1 MHDKQA
7 NNGGAVRV
15 KKSEGLKYI
24 PASKRGN
31 QKALC
36 VCKCCRKCEERSNN
50 EFGWSKQAF
59 HDIEVFECHLLWYYD
74 KCIWGFCVLFPDS
87 GDAITDV
94 RNLFMEGRI
103 LFVLFDI
110 VGL

>member
-36 VCKCCRKCEERSNN
+36 ACKCC
-50 EFGWSKQAF
+50 
-59 HDIEVFECHLLWYYD
+59 LLNTASY
-74 KCIWGFCVLFPDS
+74 
-87 GDAITDV
+87 T
-94 RNLFMEGRI
+94 
-103 LFVLFDI
+103 
-110 VGL
+110 